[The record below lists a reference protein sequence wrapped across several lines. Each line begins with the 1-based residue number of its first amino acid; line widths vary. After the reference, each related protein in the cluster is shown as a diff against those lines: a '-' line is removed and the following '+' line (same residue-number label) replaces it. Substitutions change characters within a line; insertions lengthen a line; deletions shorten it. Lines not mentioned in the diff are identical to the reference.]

1 MTTPSAQPPDK
12 PQYDPQ
18 VLVQLAKIE
27 RAAVFPYMQRR
38 NRLLPHS
45 CFRSVGPRRRCRCG
59 GLRHK
64 GDKEKLPTHSE
75 PCRPFLRRSLRPLYG
90 PKARVTVLG
99 PRMRGFH

>member
-45 CFRSVGPRRRCRCG
+45 CFLPSDLAVAADAAVYVTKGTRGSCLPVASPAVSSFAVPFAPCTALKPVLQFL
-59 GLRHK
+59 GL
-64 GDKEKLPTHSE
+64 
-75 PCRPFLRRSLRPLYG
+75 
-90 PKARVTVLG
+90 A
-99 PRMRGFH
+99 